1 MTQLKENVGVPQK
14 VIPMDKGKYTIF
26 KRTYNIVMTIG
37 IHLRANARS

>member
-14 VIPMDKGKYTIF
+14 VISMDKGKFLLAQTF
-26 KRTYNIVMTIG
+26 TIVMTIG